1 MNIVVFGITGF
12 AGSAIAAE
20 LVARGHTVTGVARSL
35 DEPLPR
41 AILGLE
47 GSLHDLSFVK
57 VSTFLTDAIVV
68 AIPAREVDGESL
80 AATVPGLLD
89 LAGPIDLRI
98 GFVGGAGS
106 AGASGAET
114 EAQAA
119 VLDALLGAAASRAE
133 KRAEKPADWFYA
145 STEPRVSGGELGAA
159 IADELEHAVH
169 HRERFTVGN

>member
-35 DEPLPR
+35 DDPLPR
-41 AILGLE
+41 GILGLE
-47 GSLHDLSFVK
+47 GSVHDLSFVK

-80 AATVPGLLD
+80 AATVPGLLG

-98 GFVGGAGS
+98 GVVGGAG
-106 AGASGAET
+106 AADTADAEAV
-114 EAQAA
+114 AQVA
-119 VLDALLGAAASRAE
+119 VLDALRSAAASHG
-133 KRAEKPADWFYA
+133 EKPADWFYA
-145 STEPRVSGGELGAA
+145 STDPSVSGGALAAA
-159 IADELEHAVH
+159 IVDELERPAH
-169 HRERFTVGN
+169 HRESFTVG